1 MRILILAAG
10 YGTRLYPLTLNLPKS
25 LVPVC
30 NKPLMNFLI
39 EKVDVVR
46 GKFSVKSVSAV
57 SNNKFY
63 KDFLKWKEKHKVSI
77 DIINDGSNTP
87 EDRLGAVKDIEYSI
101 AGKYDDWLI
110 LGGDNLF
117 EDNLIGFLDFAYK
130 KRSPCVG
137 LFDVKD
143 KRIASRYGVVAMNKN
158 KRIIKLA
165 EKPKKPF
172 STLAATCIYFF
183 PKTSLKFLSAFVKK
197 EKRPDASGKYI
208 KWLIEKTAV
217 YGYVFSG
224 SWTDI
229 GQIDSLLIAEK
240 KYKQLRQ
247 RKGICK

>member
-39 EKVDVVR
+39 EKVHALKKKFPVEAVV
-46 GKFSVKSVSAV
+46 VV

-63 KDFLKWKEKHKVSI
+63 KNFLSWKKKYKIEI
-77 DIINDGSNTP
+77 DVINDGSNSP
-87 EDRLGAVKDIEYSI
+87 EDRLGAVKDINFAI
-101 AGKYDDWLI
+101 AGKQDDWLI

-117 EDNLIGFLDFAYK
+117 EDSLSDFVNFAYK
-130 KRSPCVG
+130 KKSPCVG
-137 LFDVKD
+137 LHDVEDKKD
-143 KRIASRYGVVAMNKN
+143 ASRFGIVEIDK
-158 KRIIKLA
+158 KQKILRLE

-183 PKTSLKFLSAFVKK
+183 PKKSLKFLDTFLKT
-197 EKRPDASGKYI
+197 EKNTDAAGKYI
-208 KWLIEKTAV
+208 KWLSEKTDV
-217 YGYVFSG
+217 YGYLLSG

-229 GQIDSLLIAEK
+229 GQIDSLMVAEK
-240 KYKQLRQ
+240 KYRQLKEGQ
-247 RKGICK
+247 CD